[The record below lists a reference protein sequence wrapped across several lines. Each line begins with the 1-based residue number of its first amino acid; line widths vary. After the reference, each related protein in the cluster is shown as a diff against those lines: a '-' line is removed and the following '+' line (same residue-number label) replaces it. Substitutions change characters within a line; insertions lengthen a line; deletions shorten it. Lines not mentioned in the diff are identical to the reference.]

1 MSGHFETLIYTD
13 CRPGQGL
20 NGSAGLQFQARS
32 ADSAAAAETLVRDHL
47 LYEPPSRW
55 MADRRPVEQYPP
67 SFAHISSGGVLATA
81 AGLYLGREANGTREG
96 NQLTHAIVT
105 TDPASYADLR
115 PAQLFQAGFWSTAPA
130 PTTRSDPVLLGDAVA
145 GSHSPTHAQAFVLD
159 QPHGRETLLA
169 LVCALADAGRPGR
182 PRVLFVG
189 DDIASIVGWLV
200 AGTLLLPRER
210 ALELGFK
217 IFSADPARSALP
229 VVAVLPEFAGP
240 AGRIDNALGY
250 AVFDLHRHRHTPMEP
265 TASARRWVD
274 LFLTEDPRDVVDALG
289 VATASGLAGDG
300 GAAEEEAAAALGLAA
315 ILHRLPEPRHA
326 EAIVGWLRTGPEGM
340 RRAYGAD
347 VADLF
352 AETPERWPQRV
363 LVLLDEVGCDG
374 LLPGKAADVRLALI
388 IGELEDARVRG
399 AVTDRRLPPL
409 PAGEWHPDHD
419 DQARQL
425 LTEALTSG
433 VAPQRFEALLR
444 VATRFD
450 VDVQWSDIA
459 GAAEDFV
466 GYWADHPRDVRPA
479 GLACGDELDERL
491 LAVLADRARLGATKR
506 AEVGDGW
513 WRSLLRRVETLASPL
528 AEAVLGAAVRH
539 RDERNAVI
547 GRFLTANEDPDRF
560 SWLAGALWSQS
571 APTTAELEL
580 VLALAPA
587 GARLPGQVFRKVADE
602 VTGGAAPDPRVFDLC
617 HRLVARGLMTPTAR
631 IAAELAEDEKL
642 TDAVAA
648 LRRNPDERGKA
659 VLLKR
664 LRDCPARLV
673 EMRQAEVVVAL
684 SGVVAFLN
692 LDGVLDRHPS
702 LMPPF
707 VDRLVDALTTEDGEA
722 PAVLAYYL
730 VSGSGPPAAQQVKRL
745 EQALGQW
752 LTRSPDG
759 QLERADQHFARL
771 DRAWRKGWQRYAD
784 NYSGRR
790 RRYRLA
796 HPFRDR

>member
-20 NGSAGLQFQARS
+20 SGSAGLQFQARS
-32 ADSAAAAETLVRDHL
+32 ADSAATAETLVRDHL

-55 MADRRPVEQYPP
+55 MADRRSVAQYPP
-67 SFAHISSGGVLATA
+67 SFAHISSDGLLVTA

-96 NQLTHAIVT
+96 NQLTHAVVT
-105 TDPASYADLR
+105 TDPASYGDLR
-115 PAQLFQAGFWSTAPA
+115 PAQLFQAGFWSSEPA
-130 PTTRSDPVLLGDAVA
+130 PTTRSVPVRLGDGVGAD
-145 GSHSPTHAQAFVLD
+145 HSPVWAQAFVLD

-169 LVCALADAGRPGR
+169 LVSALAEAGRPGQ

-189 DDIASIVGWLV
+189 DDIASIVAWLV

-250 AVFDLHRHRHTPMEP
+250 AVFDLNRHQHTPVEP
-265 TASARRWVD
+265 TTPARRWVE

-289 VATASGLAGDG
+289 VATASGLAGDD
-300 GAAEEEAAAALGLAA
+300 ATEEAAAALGLAA

-352 AETPERWPQRV
+352 AETPERWERRV

-374 LLPGKAADVRLALI
+374 LVPGKAADVRLALI
-388 IGELEDARVRG
+388 ISEVEDARVRG
-399 AVTDRRLPPL
+399 VVTDRRLPPL
-409 PAGEWHPDHD
+409 PAGEWHSDHD
-419 DQARQL
+419 DQARHL
-425 LTEALTSG
+425 LTEALISS
-433 VAPQRFEALLR
+433 VPPDRFEALLR

-450 VDVQWSDIA
+450 VDVRWPEIA
-459 GAAEDFV
+459 RAAEDFV
-466 GYWADHPRDVRPA
+466 EYWADHPQDVRA
-479 GLACGDELDERL
+479 DGLACRGRLQERL
-491 LAVLADRARLGATKR
+491 LAVLDDRARRGAKER

-513 WRSLLRRVETLASPL
+513 WRRLLPGVERLSSPL

-539 RDERNAVI
+539 GDERASLVE
-547 GRFLTANEDPDRF
+547 RYLTGSRDDPRGF

-571 APTTAELEL
+571 PPTTSELEL
-580 VLALAPA
+580 LLDLAPD
-587 GARLPGQVFRKVADE
+587 GARLPDRVFRKVNVE
-602 VTGGAAPDPRVFDLC
+602 VTAGPTADPHLFDLC
-617 HRLVARGLMTPTAR
+617 HRLVARGLMTPTGR
-631 IAAELAEDEKL
+631 VAADLAEDGKL
-642 TDAVAA
+642 ADTIDE
-648 LRRNPDERGKA
+648 LRRGPDERRKA
-659 VLLKR
+659 VLLRR
-664 LRDCPARLV
+664 LRDFPSRLV
-673 EMRQAEVVVAL
+673 EMRQAAVVVAL
-684 SGVVAFLN
+684 SRVVAFRN
-692 LDGVLDRHPS
+692 LDGVLERHPV
-702 LMPPF
+702 LTDPF
-707 VDRLVDALTTEDGEA
+707 VDRLVHALTTEDGEA

-730 VSGSGPPAAQQVKRL
+730 TAGANAPADQQVKRL

-759 QLERADQHFARL
+759 PL
-771 DRAWRKGWQRYAD
+771 DRAAHHFAQLDTAWHKGWQRYSD
-784 NYSGRR
+784 KFSGRR
-790 RRYRLA
+790 RVYRLA